1 MLNVNLRKWLL
12 ASALTISLAHGASAQ
27 GLIDDVAGGGSQGMS
42 DGSDGQSELVSPEL
56 DLRSK
61 QSLLY
66 DADHEKEEDQVG
78 KGIKEVVYDPD
89 EAPFIHVRNF
99 GGTTIFLPNWE
110 SIEEIYVG
118 DPSVF
123 TADYPKDANKRITRR
138 NVIKVAVNRG
148 RTGADTPLT
157 LLGSNG
163 SRQYKFILSSY
174 NHNTNELIPDFWVTV
189 VDPAQETVVGL
200 DPFAL
205 PGSTGPSNSVVETAR
220 GTGPGFENGG
230 ETSSA
235 PKRKQQDEKP
245 EWLREIEF
253 DPSKIRTD
261 DYVVE
266 IQTESAREIAPD
278 AVWHDGFFT
287 YLKYNEDRSD
297 IIQRPA
303 VQTVIDDYNSPV
315 TTETVGPKTNIIVV
329 RSIGRNLFLG
339 NGQKIVCI
347 IWKGN
352 NTRVSG

>member
-1 MLNVNLRKWLL
+1 MLNVNLCKWLV
-12 ASALTISLAHGASAQ
+12 ASVLTMSVAHGAFAQ

-42 DGSDGQSELVSPEL
+42 DGADAGSDLVSPEL
-56 DLRSK
+56 NLRSK
-61 QSLLY
+61 QRLLY
-66 DADHEKEEDQVG
+66 DDNHEKEDDQVG

-89 EAPFIHVRNF
+89 EAAFIHVRNL

-118 DPSVF
+118 DPTVF

-163 SRQYKFILSSY
+163 SRHYKFILSSY
-174 NHNTNELIPDFWVTV
+174 DHDTTELIPDFWVTV
-189 VDPAQETVVGL
+189 VDPAQDTVVGL
-200 DPFAL
+200 DPFAV
-205 PGSTGPSNSVVETAR
+205 PGSESAPNGMVDTARATGPELVEDGDT
-220 GTGPGFENGG
+220 TP
-230 ETSSA
+230 A
-235 PKRKQQDEKP
+235 PKRKRQDEKP

-261 DYVVE
+261 EYVVK
-266 IQTESAREIAPD
+266 IQSESAREIAPD

-315 TTETVGPKTNIIVV
+315 TTETVGPKTNIIAV

-347 IWKGN
+347 IWTGN